1 MIARYNECDYLYVA
15 NRRRKEIITTQLQK
29 ADVSFVH
36 EGDLYFKEIIEEELS
51 DIYDVE
57 FWVSYKTNIPHT
69 PEQWKLSNE
78 KSVITKEGILL
89 IFAEG
94 ILPEWDVV
102 EKNVCSRR
110 VDISEIF
117 GARMVF
123 VYKKKDG
130 KICNEHLIEE
140 RCIAVSELN
149 EYFTRYSK
157 SEL

>member
-1 MIARYNECDYLYVA
+1 MIARYKKCDYLYVA
-15 NRRRKEIITTQLQK
+15 NRRRKEIITTKSQK

-36 EGDLYFKEIIEEELS
+36 EGDLYFKEILEEELS

-57 FWVSYKTNIPHT
+57 FWVLYKSNILHI

-94 ILPEWDVV
+94 ILPGWDIM

-110 VDISEIF
+110 VNISEIS
-117 GARMVF
+117 GARMVL

-130 KICNEHLIEE
+130 RICNERLIEE
-140 RCIAVSELN
+140 KSIAVSELN
-149 EYFTRYSK
+149 EYFDRYSK

>member
-1 MIARYNECDYLYVA
+1 MIARYKKSEYLYVA
-15 NRRRKEIITTQLQK
+15 NRRRKEIITTKSQK

-36 EGDLYFKEIIEEELS
+36 EGNLYFKEILEEELS

-57 FWVSYKTNIPHT
+57 FWVSYKSDISHA

-78 KSVITKEGILL
+78 KSVITRAGILL

-94 ILPEWDVV
+94 ILPGWDVV

-110 VDISEIF
+110 VDISEIS
-117 GARMVF
+117 GARIVF
-123 VYKKKDG
+123 IYKKKDG
-130 KICNEHLIEE
+130 RTCNDRLIEE
-140 RCIAVSELN
+140 RSIAVSELN
-149 EYFTRYSK
+149 EYFDRYSK

>member
-1 MIARYNECDYLYVA
+1 MIARYNKRDYLYVA

-29 ADVSFVH
+29 VDMSFVH
-36 EGDLYFKEIIEEELS
+36 EGDLYFKEITEEELS

-57 FWVSYKTNIPHT
+57 FWVSYKTNIPNT
-69 PEQWKLSNE
+69 PERWKLSNE
-78 KSVITKEGILL
+78 KATITKEGILL

-94 ILPEWDVV
+94 ILPGWDVV

-117 GARMVF
+117 GARMVL

-130 KICNEHLIEE
+130 RICNERLIEE
-140 RCIAVSELN
+140 RSIAVSELN